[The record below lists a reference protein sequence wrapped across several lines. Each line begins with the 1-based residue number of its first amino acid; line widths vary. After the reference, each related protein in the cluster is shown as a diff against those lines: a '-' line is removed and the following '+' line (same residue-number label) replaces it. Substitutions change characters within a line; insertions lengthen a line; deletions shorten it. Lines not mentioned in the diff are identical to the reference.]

1 MKSTF
6 VTATI
11 GYASIVIGLGMLGF
25 LALLAGIEPLDGDLN
40 NLIPQMAS
48 TYLPPFAVGLFFI
61 MVIGS
66 LSSTADS
73 DLSALSALVMTD
85 VYGKNIAK
93 GKPNP
98 KTMLFVGR
106 LTMVLATMLAMIFAS
121 MKLDILTML
130 IFVGALWG
138 AIVFPVIASL
148 YWERITNAAF
158 TSAAI
163 AGFVMFLVARFELLE
178 MQGLVALFFEGCA
191 SIGGGVVIGLM
202 AFGFLGKR
210 AGFVLGAL
218 AFMVFA
224 PFAFGF
230 LRDYPVLLSS
240 LTAYGVSTVVCVLV
254 SLRSNQTFD
263 FDCINERVVAFHHD
277 AEPDTVNGA
286 SPCPVSL

>member
-1 MKSTF
+1 
-6 VTATI
+6 
-11 GYASIVIGLGMLGF
+11 
-25 LALLAGIEPLDGDLN
+25 
-40 NLIPQMAS
+40 
-48 TYLPPFAVGLFFI
+48 

-148 YWERITNAAF
+148 YWERITNAALPVRR
-158 TSAAI
+158 S
-163 AGFVMFLVARFELLE
+163 
-178 MQGLVALFFEGCA
+178 QAL
-191 SIGGGVVIGLM
+191 
-202 AFGFLGKR
+202 
-210 AGFVLGAL
+210 
-218 AFMVFA
+218 
-224 PFAFGF
+224 
-230 LRDYPVLLSS
+230 
-240 LTAYGVSTVVCVLV
+240 
-254 SLRSNQTFD
+254 
-263 FDCINERVVAFHHD
+263 
-277 AEPDTVNGA
+277 
-286 SPCPVSL
+286 

>member
-1 MKSTF
+1 
-6 VTATI
+6 
-11 GYASIVIGLGMLGF
+11 
-25 LALLAGIEPLDGDLN
+25 
-40 NLIPQMAS
+40 
-48 TYLPPFAVGLFFI
+48 
-61 MVIGS
+61 
-66 LSSTADS
+66 
-73 DLSALSALVMTD
+73 
-85 VYGKNIAK
+85 
-93 GKPNP
+93 
-98 KTMLFVGR
+98 
-106 LTMVLATMLAMIFAS
+106 
-121 MKLDILTML
+121 ML

-178 MQGLVALFFEGCA
+178 MQGVVALFFELCA